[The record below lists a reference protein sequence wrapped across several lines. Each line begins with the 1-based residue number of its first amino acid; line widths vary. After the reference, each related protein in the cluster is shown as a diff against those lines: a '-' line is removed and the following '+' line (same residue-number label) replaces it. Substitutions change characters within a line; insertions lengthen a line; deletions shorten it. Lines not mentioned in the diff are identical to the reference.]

1 MKITKDQ
8 KSVLVGKRSKF
19 KFTVR
24 PPNNNLRCMTQSAL
38 IWMDSE
44 WLESDLA
51 DGSEASACLLY
62 EESVIEFCLYKVKE
76 IAD

>member
-8 KSVLVGKRSKF
+8 KSVLVGKRLKVQI
-19 KFTVR
+19 TVR
-24 PPNNNLRCMTQSAL
+24 PPNNNLRCNTQSAL

-44 WLESDLA
+44 WLDSDLA

-62 EESVIEFCLYKVKE
+62 EESVIEFCLYKLRE

>member
-1 MKITKDQ
+1 
-8 KSVLVGKRSKF
+8 
-19 KFTVR
+19 
-24 PPNNNLRCMTQSAL
+24 MTQSAL